1 MLLYEVPLE
10 LNTLYMRY
18 ERLLD
23 STIGEITPEVEA
35 LEAEISTYLAA
46 SADKVEAAAMVL
58 RNLEADRVAADSE
71 AKRLANRAKSIE
83 HNIDRLK
90 ALMLMAVKKIG
101 KIKTPRFTIYLQK
114 SKDTVSYSMS
124 PDIMPDVF
132 AAMYPD
138 FSRVIIEL
146 NKTAVQEF
154 AKAGNVVP
162 PEIIATEKEGTEFLR
177 IS

>member
-1 MLLYEVPLE
+1 
-10 LNTLYMRY
+10 
-18 ERLLD
+18 
-23 STIGEITPEVEA
+23 
-35 LEAEISTYLAA
+35 
-46 SADKVEAAAMVL
+46 
-58 RNLEADRVAADSE
+58 
-71 AKRLANRAKSIE
+71 
-83 HNIDRLK
+83 
-90 ALMLMAVKKIG
+90 
-101 KIKTPRFTIYLQK
+101 
-114 SKDTVSYSMS
+114 MS